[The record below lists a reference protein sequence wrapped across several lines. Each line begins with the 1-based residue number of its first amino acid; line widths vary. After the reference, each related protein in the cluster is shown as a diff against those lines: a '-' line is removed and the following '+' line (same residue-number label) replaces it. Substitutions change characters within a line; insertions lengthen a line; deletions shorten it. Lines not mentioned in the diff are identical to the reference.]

1 MGGRPAARPQFLR
14 ICWEIANEEG
24 GEVVEATLCRD
35 HRREIAR
42 KYPDARGS
50 ANSVTRV
57 TPAQAGSRGGSQVA
71 SIGTASEESHTRERH
86 RPTARPSSASA

>member
-1 MGGRPAARPQFLR
+1 MSGRPAARPQFLR

-24 GEVVEATLCRD
+24 GRVVEATLCRD

-50 ANSVTRV
+50 GQLGDSCDAC
-57 TPAQAGSRGGSQVA
+57 AGRQPRRIAGGLDGH
-71 SIGTASEESHTRERH
+71 SIGRVPH
-86 RPTARPSSASA
+86 P